1 MTESNLI
8 HRFELFAGN
17 SYVVLV
23 YYAQIS
29 FVFMITC
36 VNNIYIN
43 IINLS
48 RETFAWAWGFWFDS
62 YWSLVTFS
70 ANVTL
75 INVNSYYC

>member
-48 RETFAWAWGFWFDS
+48 RETFAWA
-62 YWSLVTFS
+62 
-70 ANVTL
+70 
-75 INVNSYYC
+75 